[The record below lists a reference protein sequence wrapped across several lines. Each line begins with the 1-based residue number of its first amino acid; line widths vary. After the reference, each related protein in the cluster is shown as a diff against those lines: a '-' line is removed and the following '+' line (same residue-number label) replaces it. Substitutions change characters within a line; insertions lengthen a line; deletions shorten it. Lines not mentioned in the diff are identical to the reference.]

1 MADYIIVGAGIF
13 GVSTALH
20 LATSE
25 PDATIYLVDRA
36 PCPCPSA
43 ASSDLNKII
52 RADYGDIFYMGLAL
66 EALHEWNTNPLY
78 KPFFHETGIVFA
90 EEIGTGNAS
99 FHNYKKLGIN
109 PGAEIFTR
117 SQALE
122 KFPIFKNAN
131 WTGVKDNYY
140 NPRSGWAEA
149 DPTVRAV
156 IQAALDAG
164 VTYIQQTVDKLIFD
178 DQGACVG
185 IKTNDNN
192 EMKAK
197 VTLLCTG
204 AWTAQLIANSSPH
217 NHDLQTNGRMV
228 AAAATSCVVQCHPD
242 YLDLYRDAPVHFL
255 GMSHTHGESI
265 PPTIDGK
272 LKFNFEV
279 TFTNKEY
286 HEASG
291 QTISVPTV
299 RSSQSTWGHDV
310 PEELKG
316 KVIKVVEHVYGKDAP
331 GLSVESYRMCWDA
344 VTPNQ
349 DWVISP
355 HPACKGLCIAGGG
368 SFHAWKFLP
377 IIGKYVSQMLKGQL
391 AEEQARRWAWD
402 RNDEGAACI
411 MYIPQNDLKDF
422 A

>member
-1 MADYIIVGAGIF
+1 MADYIIVGAGVF

-20 LATSE
+20 LASSE
-25 PDATIYLVDRA
+25 PDATIYLVDRT

-43 ASSDLNKII
+43 AASDLNKIV
-52 RADYGDIFYMGLAL
+52 RADYDDIFYMRLAL
-66 EALHEWNTNPLY
+66 EALHEWNTNRLY
-78 KPFFHETGIVFA
+78 KPFFHETGMLFA
-90 EEIGTGNAS
+90 EEKGVGNTV

-109 PGAEIFTR
+109 PGAQILTPA
-117 SQALE
+117 QALE
-122 KFPIFKNAN
+122 RFPVFRNAN

-140 NPRSGWAEA
+140 NPRSGWGEA
-149 DPTVRAV
+149 DPAARAV
-156 IQAALDAG
+156 IRAALDAG
-164 VTYIQQTVDKLIFD
+164 VTYIQQTVARLIFRR
-178 DQGACVG
+178 ARSV
-185 IKTNDNN
+185 
-192 EMKAK
+192 
-197 VTLLCTG
+197 
-204 AWTAQLIANSSPH
+204 
-217 NHDLQTNGRMV
+217 NGRMV
-228 AAAATSCVVQCHPD
+228 AAAATSCIVQCDPD
-242 YLDLYRDAPVHFL
+242 YLHLYRDAPVHFL

-265 PPTIDGK
+265 PPTIEGK

-279 TFTNKEY
+279 SFTNKEY

-291 QTISVPTV
+291 QTISVPPV

-316 KVIKVVEHVYGKDAP
+316 KVMKVVEHVYGKDAP
-331 GLSVESYRMCWDA
+331 GLAVESYRMCWDA

-355 HPACKGLCIAGGG
+355 HPACKGLYIAGGG

-377 IIGKYVSQMLKGQL
+377 IIGKYVTQMLKGQL
-391 AEEQARRWAWD
+391 IAEQAQRWAWD

-411 MYIPQNDLKDF
+411 MYIPHNDLKDF